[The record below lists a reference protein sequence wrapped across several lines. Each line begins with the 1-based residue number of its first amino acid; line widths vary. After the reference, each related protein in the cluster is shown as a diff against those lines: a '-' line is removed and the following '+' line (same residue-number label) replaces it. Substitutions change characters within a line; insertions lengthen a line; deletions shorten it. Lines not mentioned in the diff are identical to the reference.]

1 MSFELKG
8 IENLDP
14 KERMDFIY
22 LFTKGQLETEKDKV
36 ALMSNISAIIM
47 AVVPDLNWAGFYLV
61 KEEELVLGPFQGL
74 PACTRLKKEVGV
86 CAKAWRDKK
95 LVRVDDVHNFEGHVA
110 CDSASNSELV
120 VPLLKNKEVYGVLD
134 LDSPLKNRFTEIEEK
149 GFQKLIDL
157 IQDYLA

>member
-22 LFTKGQLETEKDKV
+22 LFTKGQLETEKDKI

-74 PACTRLKKEVGV
+74 PACTRLTKDVGV
-86 CAKAWRDKK
+86 CAKAWRDKS

-120 VPLLKNKEVYGVLD
+120 VPLMKDGDVFGVLD
-134 LDSPLKNRFTEIEEK
+134 LDSPLKSRFTEIEEE
-149 GFQKLIDL
+149 GFQNLVNLIEKHL
-157 IQDYLA
+157 